1 MLLTTQGINKKRGEL
16 LNIAAYQKMSIIK
29 CYLISANISISCT
42 LLNEGMNNRRTF
54 IKQLGSYGMALPLSF
69 DIADLLLDAKSK
81 PALHTPDWESI
92 RKDFLASNSKTI
104 NLNNGSAGIMPRPVL
119 EKYKTYLEAI
129 NAFAPYK
136 VLEGWTDDIENN
148 MLRLANLIKANQGTM
163 AFVRNTS
170 EAINLVLW
178 GIQWEAGDEILNAAW
193 DYPLVDYSCQA
204 IAKKYNL
211 HIDTVDQKLH
221 LLDDDQIVELYR
233 EKITEKTR
241 LIILTWMTHREGRL
255 LPVKEICTMARNH
268 GIDVLVDGA
277 HCIGQIPVDLEALAC
292 DYFASSLHK
301 WLNAPLGSGLL
312 FIRKDKIAL
321 QKPPV
326 SYPDKLQSGMKK
338 YTYLGTRAYQNLM
351 TLGDALDYLEL
362 TGIDF
367 KRQRLSALTNRWM
380 QTLES
385 NERIT
390 IYSRAESSVAV
401 AALGIRGLGGGKIKK
416 LLNEKFDIHV
426 KASSYPGQAMI
437 RISPNIYTN
446 FEEIDRLSEALSYI
460 TDNY

>member
-136 VLEGWTDDIENN
+136 VLEGW
-148 MLRLANLIKANQGTM
+148 
-163 AFVRNTS
+163 S
-170 EAINLVLW
+170 
-178 GIQWEAGDEILNAAW
+178 DEILNAAW